1 MLRGW
6 REFFFSRAK
15 TTPAV
20 FFCTAPASYLRRRTG
35 ILLPVQVLSHLDCT
49 YPVVFHGIVVVVM
62 ADCREQFVLFFI
74 VSTAFRLQGRFFI
87 DTARLVCGAGYMKR
101 SGVCLSVRPSVRLS
115 HRSTAAAARLQQ
127 ARRAT
132 SAVQQAP
139 TLSSKCGQRHVASWR
154 RKLNTDLFFFY
165 MQIF

>member
-15 TTPAV
+15 NDARC
-20 FFCTAPASYLRRRTG
+20 FFRAAPASYLRSRTG
-35 ILLPVQVLSHLDCT
+35 ILLPVQVLSHFDCT

-87 DTARLVCGAGYMKR
+87 DTAGL
-101 SGVCLSVRPSVRLS
+101 
-115 HRSTAAAARLQQ
+115 
-127 ARRAT
+127 
-132 SAVQQAP
+132 
-139 TLSSKCGQRHVASWR
+139 
-154 RKLNTDLFFFY
+154 
-165 MQIF
+165 

>member
-1 MLRGW
+1 MLCGW

-20 FFCTAPASYLRRRTG
+20 FFRAAPASYLRRRTG

-74 VSTAFRLQGRFFI
+74 VSKAFRLRGRFFI
-87 DTARLVCGAGYMKR
+87 DTAGL
-101 SGVCLSVRPSVRLS
+101 
-115 HRSTAAAARLQQ
+115 
-127 ARRAT
+127 
-132 SAVQQAP
+132 
-139 TLSSKCGQRHVASWR
+139 
-154 RKLNTDLFFFY
+154 
-165 MQIF
+165 